1 MATLAADAPVAEVL
15 GAIGSMPIIAD
26 DIVFEG
32 AMVGDN
38 AAGYGRPL
46 VAGDKFQGHSVSK
59 VDNSATGL
67 TGAAGAAGDL
77 DIRLLTGRYKLVV
90 ALVGLITDVGQ
101 PVYASD
107 DATYTFEAA
116 SNSFVG
122 VISRYVSAT
131 KMEVEFRVGEYD
143 EFGNNTNREVTSAD
157 KALDLADSGKI
168 IYVDTDTKIITLDAI
183 ATALSGYQVTIVNG
197 AGFGVAGIVI
207 DPDGSEVLSNGCDL
221 AAGGAGKKLT
231 NTKATAQRGD
241 FVTLAG
247 NATGYQIVNMRG
259 TWAVEA

>member
-1 MATLAADAPVAEVL
+1 MTTLAANAPVVAVQ
-15 GAIGSMPIIAD
+15 GDISAIGIIAT
-26 DIVFEG
+26 DIVYEG

-46 VAGDKFQGHSVSK
+46 TAGDKFLGHAVSK
-59 VDNSATGL
+59 VDNASGS
-67 TGAAGAAGDL
+67 AGDL
-77 DIRLLTGRYKLVV
+77 NITLRSGHYRLEV

-107 DATYTFEAA
+107 DATLTFEAA
-116 SNSFVG
+116 SNSYVG
-122 VISRYVSAT
+122 VISRYVSST
-131 KMEVEFRVGEYD
+131 KMEVEFRPGEYD
-143 EFGNNTNREVTSAD
+143 EFGNNQNREVTSVD
-157 KALDLADSGKI
+157 KTLGLADGGKI
-168 IYVDTDTKIITLDAI
+168 IYVDTDTKIVTLDAI
-183 ATALSGYQVTIVNG
+183 ATALSGYKVTIVNG

-207 DPDGSEVLSNGCDL
+207 DPNSTEVMSNGCDI

-247 NATGYQIVNMRG
+247 NATGFQIINKRG

>member
-1 MATLAADAPVAEVL
+1 MTTLAVNAPVTTVEGVRNH
-15 GAIGSMPIIAD
+15 IGIIAS
-26 DIVFEG
+26 DIVYEG

-38 AAGYGRPL
+38 AAGRGRPL
-46 VAGDKFQGHSVSK
+46 VAGDKFLGHAVSK
-59 VDNSATGL
+59 IDNSS
-67 TGAAGAAGDL
+67 GAAGDKNIEL
-77 DIRLLTGRYKLVV
+77 RGGRYRLDV

-122 VISRYVSAT
+122 VITRYVSAT
-131 KMEVEFRVGEYD
+131 RMEVEFRVGEYD
-143 EFGNNTNREVTSAD
+143 EFGNNQNREVTSID
-157 KALDLADSGKI
+157 KTLDLADSGKI
-168 IYVDTDTKIITLDAI
+168 IYVDTDTKIVTLDAI

-207 DPDGSEVLSNGCDL
+207 DPDGSEIMSNGCGI

-231 NTKATAQRGD
+231 NTRATAQRGD

-247 NATGYQIVNMRG
+247 NATGYQIINKRG
-259 TWAVEA
+259 TWAVES

>member
-1 MATLAADAPVAEVL
+1 MADLAVDRALVKVE
-15 GAIGSMPIIAD
+15 GQIGSVPIIAD

-38 AAGYGRPL
+38 ASGYGRPL
-46 VAGDKFQGHSVSK
+46 TAGDKFLGHAISK
-59 VDNSATGL
+59 VDNSASGATGV
-67 TGAAGAAGDL
+67 AGAAGDL
-77 DIRLLTGRYKLVV
+77 NIQFLSGRYRLVV

-107 DATYTFEAA
+107 DATLTFEAA
-116 SNSFVG
+116 SNSYAG
-122 VISRYVSAT
+122 VITRYVSAT
-131 KMEVEFRVGEYD
+131 KMEVEFRAGEYD
-143 EFGNNTNREVTSAD
+143 EFGNNQNREVTAAD
-157 KALDLADSGKI
+157 KTLDLADGGKI
-168 IYVDTDTKIITLDAI
+168 IYVTADTKIVTLDAI

-207 DPDGSEVLSNGCDL
+207 DPDSTEVLSNGCDI
-221 AAGGAGKKLT
+221 AAGTAGKKLT
-231 NTKATAQRGD
+231 NTKTTAQRGD

-247 NATGYQIVNMRG
+247 NASGYQIINSRG